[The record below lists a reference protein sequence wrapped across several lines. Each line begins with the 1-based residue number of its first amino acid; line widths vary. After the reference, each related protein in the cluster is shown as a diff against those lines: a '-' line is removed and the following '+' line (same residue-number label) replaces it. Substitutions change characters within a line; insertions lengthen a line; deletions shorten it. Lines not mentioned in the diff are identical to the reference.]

1 MCIFLFEV
9 CLEEEEEYKNYL
21 RITPKCFDELFVLAK
36 DDITTLTAIVR
47 DVSAPKLKLAA

>member
-1 MCIFLFEV
+1 MYIPLSEV
-9 CLEEEEEYKNYL
+9 LLEEEEEYKNYL
-21 RITPKCFDELFVLAK
+21 RITPECFDELFVLAK

>member
-21 RITPKCFDELFVLAK
+21 RITPECFDELFVLAK
-36 DDITTLTAIVR
+36 DITTLTAIVR

>member
-1 MCIFLFEV
+1 MSIFLFEV
-9 CLEEEEEYKNYL
+9 CLEEGEEYENYL

-47 DVSAPKLKLAA
+47 DVSAPKLKLAT